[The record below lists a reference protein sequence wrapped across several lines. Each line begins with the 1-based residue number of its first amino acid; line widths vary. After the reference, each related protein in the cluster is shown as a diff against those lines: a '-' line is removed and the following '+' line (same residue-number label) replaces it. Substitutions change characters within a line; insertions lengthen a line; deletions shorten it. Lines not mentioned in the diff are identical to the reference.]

1 MVSPSTKDIL
11 WSPLHA
17 CAMAGSHHTQPH
29 TVSVG
34 KYLLL
39 HLVTHCHASLEDIY
53 PFVICVYIRAARH
66 HSRGGRTGY
75 TCQRFLTE
83 LVWTAGIFYVSA
95 PTNRSQRRTAIYCR
109 YKQEKHRAYEQ
120 WVGEIERASFTP
132 MVFAA
137 SGEMGKANIVFCT
150 EATSHRPTVP
160 QWDGFAQPWA
170 SPHILRS
177 PGLLGKSSQ
186 VISCL

>member
-1 MVSPSTKDIL
+1 MLVLWLAPTTPSLTLCL
-11 WSPLHA
+11 WASIYY
-17 CAMAGSHHTQPH
+17 CIC
-29 TVSVG
+29 
-34 KYLLL
+34 
-39 HLVTHCHASLEDIY
+39 LVTHCHASLEDIY